1 MKKYG
6 AQTKLVLSDFN
17 KNNNLISNGGDQR
30 K

>member
-6 AQTKLVLSDFN
+6 AQTKLVLLDFN
-17 KNNNLISNGGDQR
+17 KQNNLISNGGDQR